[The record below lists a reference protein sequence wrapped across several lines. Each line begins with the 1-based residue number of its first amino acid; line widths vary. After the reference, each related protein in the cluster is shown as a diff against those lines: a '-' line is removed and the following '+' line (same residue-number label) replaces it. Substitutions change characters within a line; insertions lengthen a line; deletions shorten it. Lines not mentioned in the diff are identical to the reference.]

1 MTATLQLNLADALT
15 KDELQTLLSE
25 ADKRKTTVER
35 ILYEAAHL
43 FCTQHP
49 AGKPANPR

>member
-15 KDELQTLLSE
+15 KDELQLLLAE
-25 ADKRKTTVER
+25 AAKRKTTVER

-43 FCTQHP
+43 FCAQTSSG
-49 AGKPANPR
+49 GKAQPR